1 MQLRLEDDEI
11 MIRTLLVDDEELARS
26 TLRRALATAPE
37 FDGFE
42 IVGEAANGV
51 EALEA
56 IDEYRPDLV
65 FLDIEMPGFGGFEVV
80 QQLSNAPVI
89 VFVTAWDEYAVR
101 AFEANALD
109 YLLKPV
115 QPDRLQRAL
124 VRIRQRFDTRTAGWS
139 REQDAHIAE
148 IVARRSEPLKRL
160 AARRGKRIV
169 IVPLREIVRIEIE
182 DKLVFACTTKERLL
196 VEKSIAE
203 LENLLQPAGFLRI
216 SRGELVNLEMVK
228 ELAPYFS
235 GTWRVKL
242 ANGEERDVS
251 RERAKQLKEAM
262 GVG

>member
-1 MQLRLEDDEI
+1 

-26 TLRRALATAPE
+26 TLKRALTAAPE

-56 IDEYRPDLV
+56 VEEYCPDLI
-65 FLDIEMPGFGGFEVV
+65 FLDIEMPGFGGFEVI
-80 QQLSNAPVI
+80 QQLSNVPAI
-89 VFVTAWDEYAVR
+89 VFVTAYDEYAVR

-115 QPDRLQRAL
+115 QPERLQRAL
-124 VRIRQRFDTRTAGWS
+124 GRIRQRFTTTAAERS
-139 REQDAHIAE
+139 REQDARMAEVIALAANR
-148 IVARRSEPLKRL
+148 VGPLKRL
-160 AARRGKRIV
+160 AARRGKRIA

-182 DKLVFACTTKERLL
+182 DKLVFACTAKERLL
-196 VEKSIAE
+196 IEKSIGE
-203 LENLLQPAGFLRI
+203 LEEMLQPSGFLRI
-216 SRGELVNLEMVK
+216 SRGELVNLEMVR

-262 GVG
+262 GVE

>member
-1 MQLRLEDDEI
+1 
-11 MIRTLLVDDEELARS
+11 MIRTLLVDDEELARAA
-26 TLRRALATAPE
+26 LRRALLAAPE
-37 FDGFE
+37 FEGFE

-56 IDEYRPDLV
+56 IDEFRPDV
-65 FLDIEMPGFGGFEVV
+65 IFLDIEMPGFGGFEVIR
-80 QQLSNAPVI
+80 QLSNPPAI
-89 VFVTAWDEYAVR
+89 VFVTAYDEYAVK

-115 QPDRLQRAL
+115 QSERLRRAL
-124 VRIRQRFDTRTAGWS
+124 TRVRQRFADRSAE
-139 REQDAHIAE
+139 RALEQNARIAE
-148 IVARRSEPLKRL
+148 IVAHRSGPLKRL

-182 DKLVFACTTKERLL
+182 DKLVFACTAKERLL
-196 VEKSIAE
+196 LEKSIGE
-203 LENLLQPAGFLRI
+203 LETMLEPVGFLRI
-216 SRGELVNLEMVK
+216 SRGELVNLEMVR
-228 ELAPYFS
+228 ELAPFFS

-262 GVG
+262 GVD

>member
-1 MQLRLEDDEI
+1 

-26 TLRRALATAPE
+26 TLRRALAGAPE

-56 IDEYRPDLV
+56 IEEFRPDLV
-65 FLDIEMPGFGGFEVV
+65 FLDIEMPGFGGFEVI
-80 QQLSNAPVI
+80 QQLANVPAI
-89 VFVTAWDEYAVR
+89 VFVTAYDEYAVR

-115 QPDRLQRAL
+115 QPERLQRAL
-124 VRIRQRFDTRTAGWS
+124 RRVHQRFASPAADRA
-139 REQDAHIAE
+139 REQEAAIAE
-148 IVARRSEPLKRL
+148 IVSQRSGPLKRL

-169 IVPLREIVRIEIE
+169 ILPLREIVRIEIE
-182 DKLVFACTTKERLL
+182 DKLVFACTAKERLL
-196 VEKSIAE
+196 IEKSIGE
-203 LENLLQPAGFLRI
+203 LESMLQPAGFLRI
-216 SRGELVNLEMVK
+216 SRGELVNLEMVR

-262 GVG
+262 GVE

>member
-1 MQLRLEDDEI
+1 
-11 MIRTLLVDDEELARS
+11 MIRTLLVDDEELARA
-26 TLRRALATAPE
+26 TLKRALLAAAE

-56 IDEYRPDLV
+56 IEEYRPDLI
-65 FLDIEMPGFGGFEVV
+65 FLDIEMPGFGGFEVI
-80 QQLSNAPVI
+80 QQLSNVPAI
-89 VFVTAWDEYAVR
+89 VFVTAYDEYAVR

-115 QPDRLQRAL
+115 QPERLQRAL
-124 VRIRQRFDTRTAGWS
+124 GRIRQRFTTNAAERS
-139 REQDAHIAE
+139 REQDARLAEVIAL
-148 IVARRSEPLKRL
+148 AANRSGPLKRL
-160 AARRGKRIV
+160 AARRGKRIA

-182 DKLVFACTTKERLL
+182 DKLVFACTAKERLL
-196 VEKSIAE
+196 IEKSIGE
-203 LENLLQPAGFLRI
+203 LEEMLRPSGFLRI
-216 SRGELVNLEMVK
+216 SRGELVNLEMVR

-262 GVG
+262 GVE

>member
-1 MQLRLEDDEI
+1 

-26 TLRRALATAPE
+26 ALRRALLEAPE

-42 IVGEAANGV
+42 IVGEASNGV

-65 FLDIEMPGFGGFEVV
+65 FLDIEMPGFGGFEVIR
-80 QQLSNAPVI
+80 QLSNAPAI
-89 VFVTAWDEYAVR
+89 VFVTAYDEYAVR

-115 QPDRLQRAL
+115 QSERLRRAL
-124 VRIRQRFDTRTAGWS
+124 ARVRQRLTDRS
-139 REQDAHIAE
+139 VERVREQDARIAE
-148 IVARRSEPLKRL
+148 IVAHRSGPLKRL

-169 IVPLREIVRIEIE
+169 IVPLREIIRIEIE
-182 DKLVFACTTKERLL
+182 DKLVFACTAKERLL
-196 VEKSIAE
+196 LDKSIGE
-203 LENLLQPAGFLRI
+203 LETMLEPVGFLRI
-216 SRGELVNLEMVK
+216 SRGELVNLEMVR

-251 RERAKQLKEAM
+251 RERAKQLKDAM
-262 GVG
+262 GVD

>member
-1 MQLRLEDDEI
+1 
-11 MIRTLLVDDEELARS
+11 MIRTLLVDDEELARA
-26 TLRRALATAPE
+26 TLKRALLAAPE

-56 IDEYRPDLV
+56 VEEYRPDLI
-65 FLDIEMPGFGGFEVV
+65 FLDIEMPGFGGFEVI
-80 QQLSNAPVI
+80 QQLSNVPAI
-89 VFVTAWDEYAVR
+89 VFVTAYDEYAVR

-115 QPDRLQRAL
+115 QPERLQRAL
-124 VRIRQRFDTRTAGWS
+124 GRIRQRFTTSAAERS
-139 REQDAHIAE
+139 REQDARMAEVIAL
-148 IVARRSEPLKRL
+148 AANRSGPLKRI
-160 AARRGKRIV
+160 AARRGKRIA

-182 DKLVFACTTKERLL
+182 DKLVFACTAKERLL
-196 VEKSIAE
+196 IEKSIGE
-203 LENLLQPAGFLRI
+203 LEELLQPSGFLRI
-216 SRGELVNLEMVK
+216 SRGELVNLEMVR

-262 GVG
+262 GVE

>member
-1 MQLRLEDDEI
+1 
-11 MIRTLLVDDEELARS
+11 MIRTLLVDDEELARA
-26 TLRRALATAPE
+26 TLKRALLAAAE

-56 IDEYRPDLV
+56 VEEYRPDLV
-65 FLDIEMPGFGGFEVV
+65 FLDIEMPGFGGFEVI
-80 QQLSNAPVI
+80 QQLSNVPAI
-89 VFVTAWDEYAVR
+89 VFVTAYDEYAVR

-115 QPDRLQRAL
+115 QPERLQRAL
-124 VRIRQRFDTRTAGWS
+124 GRIRQRFTTTAAERS
-139 REQDAHIAE
+139 REQDARMAEVIAL
-148 IVARRSEPLKRL
+148 AANRSGPLKRL
-160 AARRGKRIV
+160 AARRGKRIA
-169 IVPLREIVRIEIE
+169 ILPLREIIRIEIE
-182 DKLVFACTTKERLL
+182 DKLVFACTAKERLL
-196 VEKSIAE
+196 IEKSIGE
-203 LENLLQPAGFLRI
+203 LEEMLQPSGFLRI
-216 SRGELVNLEMVK
+216 SRGELVNVEMVR

-262 GVG
+262 GVE

>member
-1 MQLRLEDDEI
+1 
-11 MIRTLLVDDEELARS
+11 MIRTLLVDDEELARA
-26 TLRRALATAPE
+26 TLKRALLAAAE

-56 IDEYRPDLV
+56 IEEYRPDLL
-65 FLDIEMPGFGGFEVV
+65 FLDIEMPGFGGFEVI
-80 QQLSNAPVI
+80 QQLSNVPAV
-89 VFVTAWDEYAVR
+89 VFVTAYDEYAVR

-115 QPDRLQRAL
+115 QPERLQRAL
-124 VRIRQRFDTRTAGWS
+124 GRIRQRFMTNAAERS
-139 REQDAHIAE
+139 REQDARLAEVIAL
-148 IVARRSEPLKRL
+148 AANRSGPLKRL
-160 AARRGKRIV
+160 AARRGKRIA
-169 IVPLREIVRIEIE
+169 IVPLREIIRIEIE
-182 DKLVFACTTKERLL
+182 DKLVFACTAKERLL
-196 VEKSIAE
+196 IEKSIGE
-203 LENLLQPAGFLRI
+203 LEEMLQPSGFLRI
-216 SRGELVNLEMVK
+216 SRGELVNLEMVR

-262 GVG
+262 GVE